1 MALLPG
7 SPAID
12 AGISVAG
19 VTTDQRGISRPQGS
33 APDIGAFES
42 RGFTI
47 AIASGDNQ
55 VTPPLAP
62 FPAPL
67 VVTVSSPFGE
77 PVAGGR
83 IFFDAPTIGAS
94 ATLVGNPAII
104 DTNGQASINAL
115 ANGLGGS
122 YLVSVGAAGA
132 QGVAFALTNTL
143 PPTVMDLRPLRVPQ
157 RPTTIVLTFT
167 DPMTVTQA
175 EDLAN
180 YSLIWA
186 GRDHQLGTGDDRVIA
201 IRRAQY
207 DAASHSVKLRL
218 ARPLPTGRTYWLT
231 VVGTSPGGL
240 TSTSGMSLDGAGTGQ
255 PGNDYLAHFD
265 RKVLPNPTQIE
276 MLRQR

>member
-1 MALLPG
+1 M
-7 SPAID
+7 
-12 AGISVAG
+12 
-19 VTTDQRGISRPQGS
+19 
-33 APDIGAFES
+33 
-42 RGFTI
+42 
-47 AIASGDNQ
+47 
-55 VTPPLAP
+55 
-62 FPAPL
+62 
-67 VVTVSSPFGE
+67 SSPFGE

-201 IRRAQY
+201 IRRC
-207 DAASHSVKLRL
+207 
-218 ARPLPTGRTYWLT
+218 
-231 VVGTSPGGL
+231 
-240 TSTSGMSLDGAGTGQ
+240 STM
-255 PGNDYLAHFD
+255 PP
-265 RKVLPNPTQIE
+265 RI
-276 MLRQR
+276 R